1 MKLKS
6 FSKVLLSLALTATL
20 VACGDSSSDNT
31 DVIPDNNNSGPAVAP
46 AGVYTLTN
54 TAISNSIR
62 QYRRE
67 PNNVLTFV
75 GDYTTGGNG
84 DASDLDGTFGA
95 LAFQHGSNLFYAV
108 NPGSNTISAMLLGTD
123 GNISILS
130 TVSSNGA
137 RPVSIAVF
145 SNLVYV
151 LNYGDVGQNIPANI
165 SGYRLVG
172 AQLQPIPDSTQV
184 LSTDFPAPAQIGFHP
199 SGTVLVVTESGT
211 NNIITYQVDS
221 NGKAVPGISQGS
233 NGNTPGGFKFTSG
246 GLLVVS
252 EGNNNAAGAGSA
264 SVYSVVAGGGLSDL
278 TVSEGNGQTGTSSVE
293 VLNDVRAY
301 TGNTSSDNISS
312 YSLDG
317 MGGLNLLSGVAEVT
331 GDAPSAVTISLDQL
345 NLYTLDS
352 AANTITTFT
361 IASDGSLNQVNLP
374 ITTPDNA
381 VGLVAR

>member
-1 MKLKS
+1 MKISS
-6 FSKVLLSLALTATL
+6 FSKTLLSLALTATL
-20 VACGDSSSDNT
+20 MACGDSSSDNT
-31 DVIPDNNNSGPAVAP
+31 DVIPNNSGTGPAVAP

-54 TAISNSIR
+54 TALSNSIR

-75 GDYTTGGNG
+75 ADYTTGGNG

-95 LAFQHGSNLFYAV
+95 LAFQHGSSRFYAV
-108 NPGSNTISAMLLGTD
+108 NPGSNTISAMILGTD
-123 GNISILS
+123 GAISILS
-130 TVSSNGA
+130 TVSSYGA
-137 RPVSIAVF
+137 RPVSIAAF
-145 SNLVYV
+145 NDLVYV

-184 LSTDFPAPAQIGFHP
+184 LSTDFPAPSQIGFHP
-199 SGTVLVVTESGT
+199 AGTILVVTESGT
-211 NNIITYQVDS
+211 NNIITYQIDS

-246 GLLVVS
+246 GLLVVA
-252 EGNNNAAGAGSA
+252 EANNNQAGAGST
-264 SVYSVVAGGGLSDL
+264 SVYNVGAAGALTDL
-278 TVSEGNGQTGTSSVE
+278 TVSEGNGQTGTSTVE
-293 VLNDVRAY
+293 VLNDVLAY
-301 TGNTSSDNISS
+301 TGNTASDSISS
-312 YSLDG
+312 YSL
-317 MGGLNLLSGVAEVT
+317 GGVGALNLLSGVAEVT

-345 NLYTLDS
+345 NMYTLDS

-374 ITTPDNA
+374 IATPDNA
-381 VGLVAR
+381 VGLIAR

>member
-20 VACGDSSSDNT
+20 VACGNSSSDNT
-31 DVIPDNNNSGPAVAP
+31 DFIPDNDGTGPSIAP

-75 GDYTTGGNG
+75 DDYITGGNG

-95 LAFQHGSNLFYAV
+95 LAFQHGSNRFYAV
-108 NPGSNTISAMLLGTD
+108 NPGSNTISAMVLGSD
-123 GNISILS
+123 GRISILS
-130 TVSSNGA
+130 VVSSYGA
-137 RPVSIAVF
+137 RPVSVTAF
-145 SNLVYV
+145 NDLVYV
-151 LNYGDVGQNIPANI
+151 LNYGDVGRNIPANI

-184 LSTDFPAPAQIGFHP
+184 LSIDFPAPAQIGFHP
-199 SGTVLVVTESGT
+199 TGTVLVVTESGT
-211 NNIITYQVDS
+211 NNIITYQIDS
-221 NGKAVPGISQGS
+221 NGKAVPGVSQGS

-252 EGNNNAAGAGSA
+252 ESNNNVAGAGST
-264 SVYSVVAGGGLSDL
+264 SVYNVVANGGLSDL

-293 VLNDVRAY
+293 ILNDVLAY
-301 TGNTSSDNISS
+301 TGNSASASVSS

-317 MGGLNLLSGVAEVT
+317 AGGLSLRSGLAGVT
-331 GDAPSAVTISLDQL
+331 GGAPSAVTSSLDQL
-345 NLYTLDS
+345 HLYTLDS